1 MSIGRF
7 HGPITRQ
14 REKSAAPDQQRLLRQ
29 RKVIAEPPY
38 GVIKEI
44 MQFRRFTVAGLE
56 QVGLQWSL
64 ICSAFNL
71 RKLYP
76 HWRAGRLRFA

>member
-1 MSIGRF
+1 MLHATGGTKVLSQGSKERV
-7 HGPITRQ
+7 G
-14 REKSAAPDQQRLLRQ
+14 KQRLLRK
-29 RKVIAEPPY
+29 RKVIVEPPF
-38 GVIKEI
+38 GLIKEI
-44 MQFRRFTVAGLE
+44 LQFRRFTVVGLE
-56 QVGLQWSL
+56 KVRVQWSL